1 MYLFIFLFA
10 FNISH
15 NILDIKYANKT
26 GFIFYVIYIFDAC
39 VTVLHK
45 YTSHININIIYVKF
59 KSIYKIAS

>member
-15 NILDIKYANKT
+15 NILDIKYANTT
-26 GFIFYVIYIFDAC
+26 GFVFYVIYIFDAC

-45 YTSHININIIYVKF
+45 YTSHININIIYV
-59 KSIYKIAS
+59 